1 MRVYFAPVGAAP
13 VRRGLGDAESPKLIP
28 ARTAVVQ
35 LPPMTQEQDLIPVYN
50 SDGSL
55 AGYAD
60 DHDARQLIRARLG
73 RISRKHNRGS
83 RCIELRVAVSEA
95 VSYDGG
101 RLQKAISLQDLSR
114 GQRFVYRAPV
124 GQAGDGLFTFTLK
137 DQPGVGI
144 RLRCEPVRMSETQ
157 PAEES
162 LIGRF
167 SAAFRSLVPGLP
179 G

>member
-1 MRVYFAPVGAAP
+1 MTPE
-13 VRRGLGDAESPKLIP
+13 GDDTVTVFNP
-28 ARTAVVQ
+28 
-35 LPPMTQEQDLIPVYN
+35 
-50 SDGSL
+50 DGSL
-55 AGYAD
+55 AFFAD
-60 DHDARQLIRARLG
+60 DDVARRLITTQRG
-73 RISRKHNRGS
+73 RFSRRSHNGS
-83 RCIELRVAVSEA
+83 RRIDLRVAASEV